1 MKKSSVGTRVGG
13 ADFNYRAGRSV
24 LRDTRVLMVEKGS
37 SMQAY
42 THGPILYK
50 FAVDDLASEV
60 KKDGGWSK
68 GSGLCPGGRIIQDVE
83 KVSVFFLP
91 RQQLYVV
98 VKKKKTIF
106 IFQISVK
113 MISQRSTCIILV

>member
-1 MKKSSVGTRVGG
+1 MESKYILEKSSVGTRVGG

-24 LRDTRVLMVEKGS
+24 LRDTRVLMVEKSS

-60 KKDGGWSK
+60 KKDWSK
-68 GSGLCPGGRIIQDVE
+68 GSGLTPGGRILQDTE
-83 KVSVFFLP
+83 KVCLFSFRFGNNYVSV
-91 RQQLYVV
+91 
-98 VKKKKTIF
+98 
-106 IFQISVK
+106 
-113 MISQRSTCIILV
+113 